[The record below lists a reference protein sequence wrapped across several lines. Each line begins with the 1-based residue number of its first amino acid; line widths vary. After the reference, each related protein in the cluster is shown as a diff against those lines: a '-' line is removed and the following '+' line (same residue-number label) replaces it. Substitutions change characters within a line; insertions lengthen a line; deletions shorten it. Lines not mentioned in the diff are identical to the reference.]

1 MHLHSDRQQTVLVPV
16 PFDVKAYTFSVFSKF
31 IIMSIYHYSKHILQ
45 WWYMILLCDVQNH
58 ISVDK
63 WSFVYVLGKLNYLQ
77 LTECFFGEMSKFP
90 TYRMNDE
97 RCHFTFPF
105 AFALTNSPN
114 HHIRV
119 KHIKYSLN
127 FIPIHSDERKCFR
140 QQKKRNSFNL
150 EWTLILIKS
159 NLVLNLECE

>member
-1 MHLHSDRQQTVLVPV
+1 MHHMHLHPERQQTVLVPVPVPV

-58 ISVDK
+58 ISADK

-77 LTECFFGEMSKFP
+77 LTGCFFVEMSKFS
-90 TYRMNDE
+90 TCKMNDE
-97 RCHFTFPF
+97 RCHFTFAL

-127 FIPIHSDERKCFR
+127 FIPIHSIPMRENVFDS
-140 QQKKRNSFNL
+140 KK
-150 EWTLILIKS
+150 T
-159 NLVLNLECE
+159 